1 MKIDEKRNLVLPIVT
16 EKVTKKVDGKDV
28 TEEVV
33 KLWAYHTPISRE
45 VWEQHFRV
53 LSATKSALA
62 SKGAHYLMSSG
73 PRIAA
78 LTLRDE
84 GRKDAAVRGSF
95 DEQGNVLDDETQ
107 SFFAEL
113 KRLTM
118 VLCPGQH
125 GWDMLP
131 IDTAISAGKID
142 AEDFEEL
149 ASAIVFFTCNYA
161 MARKADRETTA
172 RATASVLGASIS
184 QLNPT
189 EFGASLPSL
198 MQAEPTKP
206 AASSIPS

>member
-1 MKIDEKRNLVLPIVT
+1 MKIDEKRNLCLPIVT
-16 EKVTKKVDGKDV
+16 ETVTKKVDGKDM

-33 KLWAYHTPISRE
+33 KLWAFHSPISRE
-45 VWEQHFRV
+45 VFEQNYRV

-62 SKGAHYLMSSG
+62 SRGSHYLMSSG

-84 GRKDAAVRGSF
+84 GRKDAAARGSF
-95 DEQGNVLDDETQ
+95 DETGNVRDDETPAL
-107 SFFAEL
+107 FAEL
-113 KRLTM
+113 RRLTM

-131 IDTAISAGKID
+131 IDTAISAEKID
-142 AEDFEEL
+142 SEDWEEAL
-149 ASAIVFFTCNYA
+149 SEIVFFTCHLA

-172 RATASVLGASIS
+172 RAVASMLGASITS
-184 QLNPT
+184 LAPT
-189 EFGASLPSL
+189 AFIASLPNSTP
-198 MQAEPTKP
+198 AEPTRP